1 MSNITISGLSPEDV
15 KICDLLWSC
24 DTDSEVQN
32 LIAMM
37 PAAMGDRALVLK
49 ELLIA
54 HELDTYMEV
63 SDELHSYLCS
73 R

>member
-1 MSNITISGLSPEDV
+1 MITLQGLTKEDCA
-15 KICDLLWSC
+15 ICDLLWNC
-24 DTDSEVQN
+24 DTQFEVDN

-37 PAAMGDRALVLK
+37 PAAMGDRAVVLR

-54 HELDTYMEV
+54 AELDTYMEV
-63 SDELHSYLCS
+63 TDEVRDYLCA